1 MARIL
6 LFVGAVVIYLFISTK
21 KEEVL
26 KVKNQGGLY
35 LKYQELIDHFLTIPN
50 IKVEKKNS
58 YSVILAVKGANVVT
72 RFTIG
77 HGFEDVSVFWVHH
90 STMFGKHSLNWSF
103 PESLPQLQM
112 IDTIE
117 QELEIYQRNPIGN
130 EF

>member
-1 MARIL
+1 MAWIL

-21 KEEVL
+21 KEEVS

-35 LKYQELIDHFLTIPN
+35 LKYQELIDYFLTIPN

-58 YSVILAVKGANVVT
+58 YSVILAVKDANVVT

-90 STMFGKHSLNWSF
+90 STMFGKHSLNWNF
-103 PESLPQLQM
+103 PESLPQSQM
-112 IDTIE
+112 IDIIE
-117 QELEIYQRNPIGN
+117 QELELYQRNLISDG
-130 EF
+130 F